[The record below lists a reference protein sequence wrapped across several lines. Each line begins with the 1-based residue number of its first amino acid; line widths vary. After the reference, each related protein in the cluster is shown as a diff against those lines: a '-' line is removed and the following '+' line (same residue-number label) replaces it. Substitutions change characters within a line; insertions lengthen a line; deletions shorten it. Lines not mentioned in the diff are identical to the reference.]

1 MKTARKIV
9 IVDGLAGAAS
19 AAARARRVDE
29 WAEIHLFE
37 RGPYI
42 SFANS
47 GLPYDIGGEIQ
58 DRSKLLIM
66 TPDKM
71 GARSRI
77 HVHVDHE
84 VLSIDRSGK
93 AILVRRD
100 DGSKEF
106 SPTTNSS

>member
-1 MKTARKIV
+1 
-9 IVDGLAGAAS
+9 
-19 AAARARRVDE
+19 
-29 WAEIHLFE
+29 
-37 RGPYI
+37 
-42 SFANS
+42 
-47 GLPYDIGGEIQ
+47 
-58 DRSKLLIM
+58 
-66 TPDKM
+66 M